1 MEAQHA
7 TSIVNFTMLKQE
19 TNKKEEVIWLKLDP
33 KNQIAHFKTLLKS
46 GAFHQANTEGHPE
59 SGSEILQHPASTF
72 DDDNHNNVSSCG
84 DYNEHHDD
92 DGHSDGNSHK
102 DGHAMHGDDH
112 DDGNGDGLDDDDDE
126 NADDAS
132 SRIVSDNGVA
142 FTVVEKK
149 VLSSE
154 TLPETMKI
162 DKRVAMKLITVID
175 SGGQPEYI
183 NMLPAI
189 NSCPT
194 INFVVLDMTK
204 DLDDLVMVHYKSEH
218 NKNFKDYPLHYSN
231 LDMIGLLVSLTTDS
245 LQQPTNE
252 QTPSLN
258 KSYIGFV
265 GTHKDV
271 LEKSKQLEEKI
282 SRINDKLTKLTK
294 GRIPVLAAE
303 NGVLFPVD
311 NTTAGDSE
319 SEDHVVKKLRQK
331 IEKEINK
338 LQSVNQLKISWMILE
353 FELQEL
359 HQNDGTKFI
368 NYEKYRE
375 IAIEKASMV
384 PEEVEESLHHFD
396 LLGVFLRYKT
406 VEGLCD
412 YVIIDH
418 QWLFNSLAM
427 IMHLS
432 PDDIDF
438 EETEYR
444 EQFKAKGLLAK
455 TELPSVKWDG
465 ELCLEYFFDLL
476 IHLKVIAT
484 VTLDDVV
491 YYYMPCV
498 FHSTKQYN
506 DKYRFLYSE
515 PLLVQFSSGF
525 LPRGFFCSLVVHL
538 LEKLPTGWEPQL
550 DNIEHFSNVITFE
563 LPDDMCRSFLRL
575 HDKISYLEIQIRH
588 YKGDLDISNHS
599 NIFHELS
606 CYFTEVC
613 NKLNFDHKKLQYGF
627 LCHDGKSNDD
637 HIAVIKPFQFPLP
650 SEVKCCRECP
660 HRTKLGKLH
669 NIWLKEVSN

>member
-33 KNQIAHFKTLLKS
+33 KSQIAHFKTLLKS
-46 GAFHQANTEGHPE
+46 GAFHQANTESHPE
-59 SGSEILQHPASTF
+59 SDLEILQHPISTF
-72 DDDNHNNVSSCG
+72 DDDNHNNVGSCD

-112 DDGNGDGLDDDDDE
+112 DDDNGQGHDDDK
-126 NADDAS
+126 NADVAS
-132 SRIVSDNGVA
+132 SRVVSDDGVT
-142 FTVVEKK
+142 FTDVDKK

-204 DLDDLVMVHYKSEH
+204 DLDDLVMVHYKSEY
-218 NKNFKDYPLHYSN
+218 NKNFKEYALHYSN

-252 QTPSLN
+252 QKPSLN

-265 GTHKDV
+265 GTHKDE

-359 HQNDGTKFI
+359 HQNDGAKFI

-375 IAIEKASMV
+375 IAIKKASMV

-396 LLGVFLRYKT
+396 LLGVFLRYET

-418 QWLFNSLAM
+418 QWLVNSLAM

-491 YYYMPCV
+491 FYYMPCV
-498 FHSTKQYN
+498 FHSTKQYS

-550 DNIEHFSNVITFE
+550 DNTEHFSNVITFE
-563 LPDDMCRSFLRL
+563 LPGNTCRSFLRL
-575 HDKISYLEIQIRH
+575 HDKTSYLEIQIRH

-599 NIFHELS
+599 NIFHELC

-637 HIAVIKPFQFPLP
+637 HIAVIKPFKSPLP
-650 SEVKCCRECP
+650 PDVKCCRECP

-669 NIWLKEVSN
+669 NIWLEEVSN